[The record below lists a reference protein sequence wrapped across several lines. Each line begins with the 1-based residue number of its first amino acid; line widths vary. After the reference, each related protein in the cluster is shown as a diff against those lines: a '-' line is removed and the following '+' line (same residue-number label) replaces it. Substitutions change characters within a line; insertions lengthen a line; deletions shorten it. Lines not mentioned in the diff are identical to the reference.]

1 VAPLGRLLAARQ
13 RMQHIDRVADIQAL
27 TKPERHP
34 GAPVQEQLLGMI
46 LRSQDGDRIGR
57 HLRGTRHLR
66 HKQPIRPAES
76 QLSAG
81 VASDLIALFVNSTM
95 VAPTEQGEVRERSR
109 SSLGPVADVMAL
121 TEADFT
127 ARKATTVV
135 AMVERA
141 A

>member
-1 VAPLGRLLAARQ
+1 
-13 RMQHIDRVADIQAL
+13 MRVQD
-27 TKPERHP
+27 
-34 GAPVQEQLLGMI
+34 QLLRMT
-46 LRSQDGDRIGR
+46 LRSQDGDRIGG
-57 HLRGTRHLR
+57 HLRGTRHLG
-66 HKQPIRPAES
+66 HQLPIRPAEP